1 MSNHV
6 KSYSIKIDLINGLES
21 RPSPNPWWNQKT
33 SKGLKGKYGKC
44 VLACHKSTL
53 LCPVKPCSP
62 AMLIVRQSL
71 ETSNHYLRNQHRSNS
86 WTSFP
91 PCLPS
96 ISAEIVKQTSENN
109 TACMLRTITSV
120 TLRSYRLS
128 HILPIIHCEQLSI
141 ISDYGKLG
149 GIRPR
154 LPFLQGAKPRLARV
168 NVTFKRRGSP
178 TKPTLPVA
186 LARTVLTMIT
196 SSTASRWSG
205 AAGYCKSTKCD
216 LESVRLTKD
225 NWLTTMWEIWIRDT
239 VGRIISIY
247 YP

>member
-96 ISAEIVKQTSENN
+96 ISAEIVKTNFRKQH
-109 TACMLRTITSV
+109 CM
-120 TLRSYRLS
+120 YAPYYYLS
-128 HILPIIHCEQLSI
+128 H
-141 ISDYGKLG
+141 
-149 GIRPR
+149 
-154 LPFLQGAKPRLARV
+154 F
-168 NVTFKRRGSP
+168 
-178 TKPTLPVA
+178 TL
-186 LARTVLTMIT
+186 
-196 SSTASRWSG
+196 
-205 AAGYCKSTKCD
+205 
-216 LESVRLTKD
+216 
-225 NWLTTMWEIWIRDT
+225 
-239 VGRIISIY
+239 ISIKSY
-247 YP
+247 FTNHSLWTTIDYIRLRQVRWNPTQAAFPTRC